1 MDRRRL
7 VRSLKWAGTASV
19 VVLVAHFYW
28 LRFYE
33 PIYGEWVTLPSGI
46 VCPPGLLPARMAIPA
61 PSPDAGVRRAAFA
74 RMRGLYDALRTH
86 HHALDTLS
94 MGMSDDLELAIAEG
108 ATMVRVGTA
117 LFGARD

>member
-7 VRSLKWAGTASV
+7 VRSLKWAGAASV

-46 VCPPGLLPARMAIPA
+46 VCPPGLLPASTAWLI
-61 PSPDAGVRRAAFA
+61 SLIRAAQAFVVVFA
-74 RMRGLYDALRTH
+74 AAMIVTYRH
-86 HHALDTLS
+86 
-94 MGMSDDLELAIAEG
+94 
-108 ATMVRVGTA
+108 
-117 LFGARD
+117 RDR